1 MPNILLS
8 KGYSCMAK
16 MDAFWPSKSR
26 RFYSSMSSA
35 LCSEG
40 ACYEHM
46 SLVKSREDNQWIQLD
61 DSLCLCNLWG
71 NWGAT
76 CSDFSVKNH
85 RASWYIWFFRQ
96 KFGLLFLTYISPWK
110 KTQTQKT
117 KHSVT
122 GIFCSNLDRNTVGE
136 KPSFSVFVEIFIW
149 CARFSFVGLN
159 RTRNFHFF
167 PTAWARCITTLG
179 RAFWR

>member
-1 MPNILLS
+1 MKTRRQSWWRKEKSKRKDEQIGWPGPQMMLATRLMHNAEYFYTLLS
-8 KGYSCMAK
+8 KGYSCIAK

-46 SLVKSREDNQWIQLD
+46 LLVKSREDNQWIQLD

-96 KFGLLFLTYISPWK
+96 KFGLLRKSLYS
-110 KTQTQKT
+110 
-117 KHSVT
+117 S
-122 GIFCSNLDRNTVGE
+122 E
-136 KPSFSVFVEIFIW
+136 
-149 CARFSFVGLN
+149 
-159 RTRNFHFF
+159 
-167 PTAWARCITTLG
+167 TLG
-179 RAFWR
+179 RWPGVTFAT

>member
-1 MPNILLS
+1 MVEKGEVWKKGWTDWVAWAPNDVSYKINTQMPNILLS

-96 KFGLLFLTYISPWK
+96 KFGFLRKSLYS
-110 KTQTQKT
+110 
-117 KHSVT
+117 S
-122 GIFCSNLDRNTVGE
+122 E
-136 KPSFSVFVEIFIW
+136 
-149 CARFSFVGLN
+149 
-159 RTRNFHFF
+159 
-167 PTAWARCITTLG
+167 TLG
-179 RAFWR
+179 HWPGVTFAA